1 MAIRR
6 YFGTDGVRGVAGES
20 PMTVG
25 FALRLGVATAETM
38 RRAGHGHPH
47 VLIGMDTRR
56 SGPMLAHAAAA
67 GLTSRGATVTW
78 LGVVPTPGVSY
89 LTRALGADAGLM
101 VSASHNPFH
110 DNGLK
115 LFDANG
121 EKLSDEVEASIEEL
135 IDQLAADE
143 HAGLEPITGAEVG
156 VMEPIDHAPLGGGSK
171 LDPYF
176 RHLLENAPY
185 LDGMRVALD
194 CAHGASYAIAPQLFA
209 KIGARVE
216 VLNVEPDGRNINVDC
231 GSTHPDALARRVVE
245 GGFDVGVTFDGD
257 ADRALLIDSKGRLVS
272 GDHIIA
278 IAALSRGEREV
289 VATVMTNLGTERYLA
304 GQGVKLH
311 RVKVGDRYV
320 FEELRRRDLKVG
332 GEQSGHVLFLDK
344 APTGDGMLTA
354 LVALSAVRKSGRS
367 LEEWMDE
374 IPVYPQLLVNVPVP
388 PGLRDHL
395 SEVEDVRAAVAEAE
409 AQLGAAGRVLLRP
422 SGTEPLVRVM
432 VEGEQPELVE
442 GTAQRIADAVRAAAA
457 PLLQGGG

>member
-1 MAIRR
+1 MSDRR
-6 YFGTDGVRGVAGES
+6 YFGTDGIRGVAGEN
-20 PMTVG
+20 PMTAA
-25 FALRLGVATAETM
+25 FALRLGVATAETL
-38 RRAGHGHPH
+38 RRNGKINPH

-78 LGVVPTPGVSY
+78 LGVVPTPGVSF
-89 LTRALGADAGLM
+89 LTAALGADAGLM

-115 LFDANG
+115 LFDSTGA
-121 EKLSDEVEASIEEL
+121 KLSDEAESRVEQLLEEL
-135 IDQLAADE
+135 G
-143 HAGLEPITGAEVG
+143 AGGDNA
-156 VMEPIDHAPLGGGSK
+156 
-171 LDPYF
+171 LDPVTGVDVGRILNDNHAELGAGSVVDPYLQ
-176 RHLLENAPY
+176 HLLDNAPY
-185 LDGMRVALD
+185 LDGLRVALD
-194 CAHGASYAIAPQLFA
+194 GAHGAAYALAPKLFS
-209 KIGARVE
+209 KIGARLDVI
-216 VLNVEPDGRNINVDC
+216 NVEPDGCNINVEC
-231 GSTHPDALARRVVE
+231 GSTHPDALARKVVE

-367 LEEWMDE
+367 LEEWIDE

-409 AQLGAAGRVLLRP
+409 AQLGAAGR
-422 SGTEPLVRVM
+422 
-432 VEGEQPELVE
+432 
-442 GTAQRIADAVRAAAA
+442 
-457 PLLQGGG
+457 